1 MRKTSYLRY
10 RRLLSIS
17 KEVLRL
23 FMMTLA
29 IIIVNRSI

>member
-1 MRKTSYLRY
+1 MTKSKYLRY

-23 FMMTLA
+23 FVMILG
-29 IIIVNRSI
+29 IIIVIRSI

>member
-23 FMMTLA
+23 FMMILA
-29 IIIVNRSI
+29 IIIIIRSI

>member
-1 MRKTSYLRY
+1 MKKVTYLKY

-23 FMMTLA
+23 ILIIFM
-29 IIIVNRSI
+29 IIKVIQSI